1 MLGKCANPVC
11 LASFRKLGSGKLFA
25 FEVAMN
31 ARSAEFTSATSI
43 TRTARGPVLF
53 WLCETCSLIFTLG
66 LDAAGQLMLQSI
78 PDGARATIFNRHPLD
93 QAG

>member
-11 LASFRKLGSGKLFA
+11 LASFRRLGTGKLFA
-25 FEVAMN
+25 FEMGMN
-31 ARSAEFTSATSI
+31 ASSTEIASN
-43 TRTARGPVLF
+43 PVSTKTGQTPVFF

-66 LDAAGQLMLQSI
+66 LDAAGELTLHGI
-78 PDGARATIFNRHPLD
+78 RDDVRVPIIARRRLD